1 MRKEREEDHSQL
13 LLLQKFISDQLIGDM
28 MSEGQVRD
36 TNLPPVLRSRE
47 YMHFD
52 SLCGCIDDTT
62 DEDGASTWALSNVD
76 TVSNGSSTMASTNVD
91 ETPNGYYSES
101 VEDRDETDS
110 KVGNEEET
118 FDSGKIHSGSES
130 QNISKKHR
138 MIAKLRKAFE
148 RSKNAS
154 VDL

>member
-1 MRKEREEDHSQL
+1 M
-13 LLLQKFISDQLIGDM
+13 
-28 MSEGQVRD
+28 D
-36 TNLPPVLRSRE
+36 T
-47 YMHFD
+47 
-52 SLCGCIDDTT
+52 
-62 DEDGASTWALSNVD
+62 A
-76 TVSNGSSTMASTNVD
+76 SNGSSTTASPNVD

-130 QNISKKHR
+130 QNTSKKHR